1 MKNTNKIK
9 SSVDPLA
16 EARKN
21 PRFLEYSK
29 EAAGRMRL
37 GAEVY
42 NTRISRGLSQQEL
55 AALTGTTQKMIS
67 NIENAGVD
75 VRYQTLN
82 KIKDALHF
90 QEDNWSRVFGFSKVV
105 EYCFIGGEIAG
116 QVEKGGREAKA
127 FATSN
132 KILIK

>member
-75 VRYQTLN
+75 VRYQTL
-82 KIKDALHF
+82 IA
-90 QEDNWSRVFGFSKVV
+90 RVRLAFLL
-105 EYCFIGGEIAG
+105 GEMDPYMNLPST
-116 QVEKGGREAKA
+116 QSLVSAK
-127 FATSN
+127 
-132 KILIK
+132 

>member
-90 QEDNWSRVFGFSKVV
+90 QEDNWSRIFGFSKVV
-105 EYCFIGGEIAG
+105 EYCFFGSEVAG
-116 QVEKGGREAKA
+116 RAEKNEQESEL
-127 FATSN
+127 FDVSN